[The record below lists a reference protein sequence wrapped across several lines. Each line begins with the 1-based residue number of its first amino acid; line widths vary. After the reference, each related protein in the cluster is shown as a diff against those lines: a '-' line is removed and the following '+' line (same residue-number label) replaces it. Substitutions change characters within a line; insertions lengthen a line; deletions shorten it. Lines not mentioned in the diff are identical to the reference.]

1 MRPAPHPGP
10 RCATHHRE
18 ALKARKASSHER
30 RVQGVYGLAEGDYDR
45 LLEVQGGVC
54 YICRRAT
61 GRTRRLSVDHD
72 HRTGAVRGL
81 LCRPCNDL
89 LGHIRD
95 DVETAKRVIG
105 YLTWSP
111 AEHLGIRAYHQD
123 NRKEGL
129 DG

>member
-1 MRPAPHPGP
+1 
-10 RCATHHRE
+10 
-18 ALKARKASSHER
+18 LKARKASSHER
-30 RVQGVYGLAEGDYDR
+30 RVQEVYGLAEGDYDR
-45 LLEVQGGVC
+45 LLEAQGGVC